1 MGIGIAARNSRRQWR
16 TATAIALSGVLA
28 ACGSN
33 SDSGAPDS
41 TKSAAEPTESA
52 AEPLFQGEVVDLVV
66 PYGPGG
72 GYDTYARTISP
83 YLGECLDAR
92 VIVQNEPGAGGLVAT
107 NQTASAPASAN
118 RMQIVNTTGL
128 ITSQLAEAEG
138 ARFDVRDLQWIG
150 RVAAPPLVLVVAAGS
165 RFQSFQDVVDAEEPV
180 RFVAQGPGTN
190 DFIAP
195 NILGPAY
202 GFPFEVV
209 TGFQGSGEARTV
221 LISGDADAHVLPID
235 SQLSAIE
242 SGEVRPVVTVD
253 EEPDVLLPDVPT
265 IYETDP
271 PSEDAQNI
279 IDGLVTV
286 GQTGRGMIVSPEMG
300 QDGVAALREG
310 LQCALENPE
319 LISAMET
326 QKRPLN
332 PLGGEETAQLVED
345 ALDAPEEFR
354 QLVTQ
359 SY

>member
-1 MGIGIAARNSRRQWR
+1 MVRGTAGANRCRLWR
-16 TATAIALSGVLA
+16 TATAFVLSGVLA
-28 ACGSN
+28 ACGSD

-41 TKSAAEPTESA
+41 TKSA

-66 PYGPGG
+66 PYKPGG
-72 GYDTYARTISP
+72 GYDTYARAISP
-83 YLGECLDAR
+83 YLEECLDSR
-92 VIVQNEPGAGGLVAT
+92 VVVKNEPGAGGLVAT

-150 RVAAPPLVLVVAAGS
+150 RVAAPPLVLVVAAES
-165 RFQSFQDVVDAEEPV
+165 SFQSFQDVVDAEQPV

-195 NILGPAY
+195 NIVGQAY

-209 TGFQGSGEARTV
+209 SGFQGSGEARTA

-242 SGEVRPVVTVD
+242 SGDVRAVVTVD

-271 PSEDAQNI
+271 PSEEAQDI
-279 IDGLVTV
+279 IESLVTV
-286 GQTGRGMIVSPEMG
+286 GQTGRGMIVSPEMAE
-300 QDGVAALREG
+300 DRVSALREG
-310 LQCALENPE
+310 LQCALENPD

-326 QKRPLN
+326 QKRPLS
-332 PLGGEETAQLVED
+332 PLGGEETARLVED
-345 ALDAPEEFR
+345 AFDAPEEFR
-354 QLVTQ
+354 QLVAD